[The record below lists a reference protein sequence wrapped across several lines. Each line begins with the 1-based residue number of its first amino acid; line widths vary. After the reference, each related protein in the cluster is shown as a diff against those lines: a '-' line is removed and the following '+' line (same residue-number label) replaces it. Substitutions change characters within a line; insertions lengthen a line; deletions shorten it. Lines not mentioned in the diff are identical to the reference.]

1 MCWMPFL
8 HVALLPKPQRWQWC
22 SMRLTAV
29 WALCMVPHRPES
41 TSVTCNPVQSRVFLP
56 QGASVHPSFTC
67 CRVCMQSRS
76 YTFSVCKIVVCVWVC
91 VRVWTHVCVLMCVHT
106 RAHTCVCTCGA
117 RGGLCVSLT
126 LSHTPFLIPLR
137 QGLSLTLQLGWQPA
151 GPSKAVS
158 TSPHAAVPDFLCGC
172 WDLNLSPPNC
182 KASALL
188 TEPSSWTLFDTFSKV
203 FWLFVFVHAH
213 LQRWDV

>member
-1 MCWMPFL
+1 
-8 HVALLPKPQRWQWC
+8 
-22 SMRLTAV
+22 MRLTAV

-67 CRVCMQSRS
+67 CRVCTQSRS
-76 YTFSVCKIVVCVWVC
+76 YTFSVCKIVVCVCVSMRACVDSCKCSCVCIHVRTRVC
-91 VRVWTHVCVLMCVHT
+91 VCEHM
-106 RAHTCVCTCGA
+106 CVCTCGA

-151 GPSKAVS
+151 GPSNAVS

-172 WDLNLSPPNC
+172 SDLN
-182 KASALL
+182 
-188 TEPSSWTLFDTFSKV
+188 
-203 FWLFVFVHAH
+203 
-213 LQRWDV
+213 